1 MKLRMRGAN
10 PVTAFLFVGLASVAS
25 PLLGG
30 SAATSY
36 KEARH
41 VLDAGIEAVGGLEAL
56 QAVKELRRVG
66 TGTGYNQGQSLLP
79 DAALTTRAMEITSVQ
94 DFARGRSS
102 TEVTN
107 VPTGGIMT
115 KTRAVLSGDSGF
127 GYSLVTRVLTPSAP
141 GAVAGAKAALRRDP
155 AVLLL
160 TARSRAETL
169 RSLGDETV
177 DGKRNRVITF
187 ADSDGTQ
194 TGLYFDADTGLLS
207 KFDTLAD
214 NAALGDAVTEN
225 ILSDYRDVAVGSARV
240 RLPARV
246 VTKVNGDVTQ
256 DLKFTVIE
264 ANTGARDDAFAAPA
278 EAQTIPPAPTGA
290 VTVTKLGERA
300 YLLAGG
306 SHNSLAVVFG
316 DHVVVVEAPLNE
328 ERSLAVMAKIAE
340 TVPGKPIKYVVPT
353 HYHFD
358 HSGGLRTYVAKG
370 VTIVT
375 TPGNTAF
382 VERLAAAPHT
392 IRPDSLSREPR
403 KPVIETFTG
412 KRVFRDA
419 TGTLEVIDIGP
430 SPHVTEAVIAYLPKE
445 KAVFVADLFTI
456 PVQGPFPP
464 ANPALVHFSD
474 KLKTLPVDTIVP
486 AHGRIGTMEDLK
498 AALAVKMPQN
508 PQ

>member
-1 MKLRMRGAN
+1 MRAR
-10 PVTAFLFVGLASVAS
+10 TSSILAFVCLAPAWVF
-25 PLLGG
+25 GG
-30 SAATSY
+30 SAKTSY
-36 KEARH
+36 EEARQ
-41 VLDAGIEAVGGLEAL
+41 VLDAGIKAMGGLEAL
-56 QAVKELRRVG
+56 QAVRDLRRVG
-66 TGTGYNQGQSLLP
+66 TGTGYNQGQSLRP
-79 DAALTTRAMEITSVQ
+79 DAPLTTRAMEVTSVQ

-107 VPTGGIMT
+107 VPTGGIMN

-127 GYSLVTRVLTPSAP
+127 GYNLVMKVVTPSVP
-141 GAVAGAKAALRRDP
+141 GAIAGAKAALRRDP
-155 AVLLL
+155 AALLL
-160 TARSRAETL
+160 TARARGETL
-169 RSLGDETV
+169 RSLGDETS
-177 DGKRNRVITF
+177 DGKRQRVVTF

-194 TGLYFDADTGLLS
+194 IGLYFDADTGLLTR
-207 KFDTLAD
+207 FDTLGD
-214 NAALGDAVTEN
+214 NAVLGDAVTEN

-246 VTKVNGDVTQ
+246 VTKVAGDVTQ

-264 ANTGARDDAFAAPA
+264 ANTGAKDDAFAAPTD
-278 EAQTIPPAPTGA
+278 AQTVPPAPTGA

-300 YLLAGG
+300 YVVAGG

-316 DHVVVVEAPLNE
+316 EHVVVVEAPLNE

-358 HSGGLRTYVAKG
+358 HSGGLRTYIAQG

-375 TPGNTAF
+375 TPGNKAF

-392 IRPDSLSREPR
+392 IRPDSLSRAPR

-412 KRVFRDA
+412 KRVFSDG

-464 ANPALVHFSD
+464 VNPALVHFGD
-474 KLKTLPVDTIVP
+474 KLKTLAVDTIVP
-486 AHGRIGTMEDLK
+486 AHGRIGTMGDLK
-498 AALAVKMPQN
+498 AALAVPA
-508 PQ
+508 P

>member
-1 MKLRMRGAN
+1 MKLRMRGA
-10 PVTAFLFVGLASVAS
+10 PSATAFFFACLASAAS
-25 PLLGG
+25 PLFGG

-36 KEARH
+36 KEARS
-41 VLDAGIEAVGGLEAL
+41 VLDAGIKATGGVEAL
-56 QAVKELRRVG
+56 QAIKDVRRVG
-66 TGTGYNQGQSLLP
+66 AGTGYNQGQSLRP

-115 KTRAVLSGDSGF
+115 KTRAVLTGDSGF
-127 GYSLVTRVLTPSAP
+127 GYSLVTKVLTPSAP
-141 GAVAGAKAALRRDP
+141 GAVAAAKAALRRDP
-155 AVLLL
+155 ALLLL

-207 KFDTLAD
+207 KFDTLGD
-214 NAALGDAVTEN
+214 NAVLGDAVTEN
-225 ILSDYRDVAVGSARV
+225 VLSDYRDVAVGSARV

-246 VTKVNGDVTQ
+246 VTRVNGEVTQ
-256 DLKFTVIE
+256 DLRFTVIE
-264 ANTGARDDAFAAPA
+264 ANAAARDDPFAAPTD
-278 EAQTIPPAPTGA
+278 AQTIPPAPTGA
-290 VTVTKLGERA
+290 VTVTKLGEKA
-300 YLLAGG
+300 YLVAGG
-306 SHNSLAVVFG
+306 SHNSLAVVFD

-358 HSGGLRTYVAKG
+358 HSGGLRTYIAKG
-370 VTIVT
+370 ITIVT
-375 TPGNTAF
+375 TPGNKAF

-403 KPVIETFTG
+403 TPVIETFTG
-412 KRVFRDA
+412 KRVFSDG
-419 TGTLEVIDIGP
+419 TGSLEIIDIGP
-430 SPHVTEAVIAYLPKE
+430 SPHVAEAVIAYLPRE

-456 PVQGPFPP
+456 PIQGPFPP

-474 KLKTLPVDTIVP
+474 KLKTLAVDTIVP
-486 AHGRIGTMEDLK
+486 AHGRVGTMEDLK

-508 PQ
+508 